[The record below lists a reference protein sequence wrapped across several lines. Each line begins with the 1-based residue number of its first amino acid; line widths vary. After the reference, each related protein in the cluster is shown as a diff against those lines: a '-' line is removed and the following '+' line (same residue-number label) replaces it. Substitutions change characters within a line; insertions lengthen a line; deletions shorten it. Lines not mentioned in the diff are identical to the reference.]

1 MWVMTGIGDQLFEP
15 RGYIEAVLG
24 ASASAEDVLLEPS
37 AAVEEEPG
45 ADAGEE
51 TL

>member
-1 MWVMTGIGDQLFEP
+1 MWVMTGIGDQLLEP

-24 ASASAEDVLLEPS
+24 ASASAEDVLLDS
-37 AAVEEEPG
+37 AAAADEEPK

-51 TL
+51 LP